1 MKVRELVVIFLF
13 LVGFISAVLLA
24 MCILTLFFGRYD
36 RLGTIAVVPKW
47 IFLFSPLV
55 CLWWKKEVQ
64 SFLDRLQKILF

>member
-1 MKVRELVVIFLF
+1 MKRFVVVFLF
-13 LVGFISAVLLA
+13 LVGFSSVVLLA

-36 RLGTIAVVPKW
+36 RLGTIAFVPKW